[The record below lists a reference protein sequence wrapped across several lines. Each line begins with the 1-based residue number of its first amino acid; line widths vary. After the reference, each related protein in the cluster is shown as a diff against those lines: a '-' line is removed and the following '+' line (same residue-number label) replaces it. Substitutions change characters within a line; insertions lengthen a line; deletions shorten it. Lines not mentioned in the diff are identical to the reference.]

1 MKSISKRISSFLLAL
16 VVAVTMLSS
25 FSAMAFAE
33 DGGSAESGIKVVLN
47 GGTEYEKEVC
57 TLSDEWFAENEI
69 EAQAFP
75 FASKKNLGKVGY
87 KVAAGVPF
95 DAFFDAIG
103 ISEDE
108 LEGAELRFCESGSYT
123 QPNGFSLPI
132 EQLKRANYVMQGA
145 YNKETNTDDRT
156 FVTVN
161 GENATVTPVLA
172 TRFSSASFK
181 TYEDAVAALD
191 NTETEG
197 FWTVSK
203 SCYIGNTGDPYTGLD
218 AKDQI
223 LNPAAD
229 CNGKNAINGYV
240 LINIVTAAPETL
252 SFEKSSLSITSDSA
266 VANDVFFTPA
276 SANLAFD
283 AKVVSSD
290 ENVAVYENGKVVP
303 KANGSCT
310 LTASSGELTA
320 SCEVTV
326 NIKPAEP
333 VKPSKPQPAA
343 TPFKSKPALTAVN
356 VSKRAVKLTWK
367 KISGAKGVYVYRA
380 TKKSGKYKRIARF
393 TSRQQYT
400 NKNRLKGKTYY
411 YKIRAYKVVK
421 GKKVYGPYS
430 AVKAVKIKK

>member
-1 MKSISKRISSFLLAL
+1 MKSISKRISSLLLAL

-69 EAQAFP
+69 GAQAFP

-108 LEGAELRFCESGSYT
+108 LEGAELRFCMNGSYE

-145 YNKETNTDDRT
+145 YNKETNTDGRT
-156 FVTVN
+156 NVTVN

-197 FWTVSK
+197 FWTVQK
-203 SCYIGNTGDPYTGLD
+203 SCYIGNTGDKYTGLD
-218 AKDQI
+218 DKDQI

-229 CNGKNAINGYV
+229 CNGKNAINGYA

-266 VANDVFFTPA
+266 VANDVIFSPA

-283 AKVVSSD
+283 AEVESSD
-290 ENVAVYENGKVVP
+290 EKVAVYENGKVVP
-303 KANGSCT
+303 KGNGSCR
-310 LTASSGELTA
+310 LTARSGEFTA
-320 SCEVTV
+320 ICEVTV
-326 NIKPAEP
+326 NI
-333 VKPSKPQPAA
+333 KPSKPQPAA

-380 TKKSGKYKRIARF
+380 TKKSGKYKRISGSI
-393 TSRQQYT
+393 SRQQYT

-411 YKIRAYKVVK
+411 YKVRAYKVVK

>member
-1 MKSISKRISSFLLAL
+1 MKSISKRISSLLLAL

-25 FSAMAFAE
+25 FSALAFAE

-57 TLSDEWFAENEI
+57 TLPDEWFIENEI
-69 EAQAFP
+69 GAQAFP
-75 FASKKNLGKVGY
+75 FASKKNLGNVGY

-95 DAFFDAIG
+95 DAFFDKIG

-161 GENATVTPVLA
+161 GEKATVTPVLA
-172 TRFSSASFK
+172 TRFSSAGFK
-181 TYEDAVAALD
+181 TYEEAVAALG
-191 NTETEG
+191 NTDTEG

-229 CNGKNAINGYV
+229 CNGKNAINGYA

-283 AKVVSSD
+283 AEVVSSD
-290 ENVAVYENGKVVP
+290 EKVAVYENGKVVP
-303 KANGSCT
+303 KGNGSCT

-326 NIKPAEP
+326 NIKQAEP
-333 VKPSKPQPAA
+333 QPEAA
-343 TPFKSKPALTAVN
+343 PFKSKPALTAVN

-380 TKKSGKYKRIARF
+380 TKKNGKYKRIAGF

-400 NKNRLKGKTYY
+400 NLRRIKGKTYY
-411 YKIRAYKVVK
+411 YKIRAYKVVN

>member
-1 MKSISKRISSFLLAL
+1 MKSISKRISSLLLAL

-25 FSAMAFAE
+25 FSAMSTARA
-33 DGGSAESGIKVVLN
+33 SATVTASGIKVVLN

-57 TLSDEWFAENEI
+57 TLSDAWFAQNEI
-69 EAQAFP
+69 GAQVFP
-75 FASKKNLGKVGY
+75 FASKKKLGKVGY

-95 DAFFDAIG
+95 DAFFDEIG

-108 LEGAELRFCESGSYT
+108 LEGAELRFLQSGECEGDYT
-123 QPNGFSLPI
+123 QTNGASLPI
-132 EQLKRANYVMQGA
+132 EQLKNANYVMQGA

-161 GENATVTPVLA
+161 GEKATVTPVLA
-172 TRFSSASFK
+172 TRFSTENFT
-181 TYEDAVAALD
+181 TYEAAVAALG

-218 AKDQI
+218 KDGLI
-223 LNPAAD
+223 LNPVD
-229 CNGKNAINGYV
+229 CNGKHAINDYV

-283 AKVVSSD
+283 AEVVSSD
-290 ENVAVYENGKVVP
+290 EKVAVYENGKVVP
-303 KANGSCT
+303 RGNGSCT
-310 LTASSGELTA
+310 LTASRGELTA

-326 NIKPAEP
+326 NIKQAEP
-333 VKPSKPQPAA
+333 QPEAA
-343 TPFKSKPALTAVN
+343 PFKSKPALTAVN

-380 TKKSGKYKRIARF
+380 TKKNGKYKRIAGF

-400 NKNRLKGKTYY
+400 NQNRLKGKTYY
-411 YKIRAYKVVK
+411 YKIRAYKVVN